1 MIGGRVP
8 GEFIV
13 QPAAVVGKMVR
24 DETCI
29 RARRAG
35 LKKPKPHGGRVGQAH
50 MAVVLSVFK
59 TAACGVQADGAQR
72 CGAPCQKF
80 IHLRIEP
87 AGIVGVQK
95 AAALPLD

>member
-1 MIGGRVP
+1 
-8 GEFIV
+8 
-13 QPAAVVGKMVR
+13 
-24 DETCI
+24 
-29 RARRAG
+29 
-35 LKKPKPHGGRVGQAH
+35 